1 MLIVEN
7 MKLHGLAE
15 FRGQYRRAISI
26 SFLSEL
32 AYSLGSP
39 MCAFTFLGP
48 FFSHLDSWPRVVR
61 ASHRDAACVH
71 SAVNHL
77 LEHHSHAR
85 QGALDQAGCHVYL
98 LELLYRLSRHFRL
111 AVTTAAL
118 P

>member
-1 MLIVEN
+1 MGWPSFAANTVEPSRS
-7 MKLHGLAE
+7 AS
-15 FRGQYRRAISI
+15 FRN
-26 SFLSEL
+26 
-32 AYSLGSP
+32 SLTASARQCAPSP
-39 MCAFTFLGP
+39 SWVL
-48 FFSHLDSWPRVVR
+48 FFRTWTRGRGWSAVR

-111 AVTTAAL
+111 AVTTPAL